1 MIFNQVITDIYLM
14 DNPRIKVKYAKYITG
29 DVLDLKVDDVT
40 MGTLVYSDGS
50 VFYKDYITVGNS
62 DIARREYFLSKVIY
76 KKILSLKTPSSL
88 ANKMNIYKITGVKN
102 E

>member
-1 MIFNQVITDIYLM
+1 MIFNEVITDIYFM
-14 DNPRIKVKYAKYITG
+14 NNPRIEVKYVTG
-29 DVLDLKVDDVT
+29 DALDLKIDGVA

-50 VFYKDYITVGNS
+50 VFYKDYITVGS
-62 DIARREYFLSKVIY
+62 RDIGRREYFLSKVIY

>member
-1 MIFNQVITDIYLM
+1 MIFNEIITDIYLM
-14 DNPRIKVKYAKYITG
+14 DNPRISVKYQSNDT
-29 DVLDLKVDDVT
+29 LDLKVDDVA

-62 DIARREYFLSKVIY
+62 DIERREYFLSKVIY
-76 KKILSLKTPSSL
+76 KKILSLKTPYSL
-88 ANKMNIYKITGVKN
+88 ANKMNIYKISGVKN

>member
-1 MIFNQVITDIYLM
+1 MIFNEVITDIYFM
-14 DNPRIKVKYAKYITG
+14 NNPRIEVKYVTGYETG
-29 DVLDLKVDDVT
+29 DVLNLEVDGVA

-62 DIARREYFLSKVIY
+62 DIGRREYFLSKVIY

-88 ANKMNIYKITGVKN
+88 ANKMNIYKISGVKK
-102 E
+102 

>member
-1 MIFNQVITDIYLM
+1 MIFNEVITDIYLM
-14 DNPRIKVKYAKYITG
+14 DNPRIKVKYTTS
-29 DVLDLKVDDVT
+29 DVLNLEVDGVT
-40 MGTLVYSDGS
+40 MGTLVYSNGS
-50 VFYKDYITVGNS
+50 VFYKDFITVGNS

-88 ANKMNIYKITGVKN
+88 ADKMNIYKITGVKN

>member
-14 DNPRIKVKYAKYITG
+14 GNPRISVKYAKYITG

-50 VFYKDYITVGNS
+50 VFYKDYIAVGNS
-62 DIARREYFLSKVIY
+62 DIERREYFLSKVIY
-76 KKILSLKTPSSL
+76 KKILSLKTPSSIT
-88 ANKMNIYKITGVKN
+88 NKMNIYKITGVKN

>member
-1 MIFNQVITDIYLM
+1 MIFNEIITDIYFM
-14 DNPRIKVKYAKYITG
+14 NNPRIEVKYVTG
-29 DVLDLKVDDVT
+29 DALGLSVDGVA

-50 VFYKDYITVGNS
+50 VFYKDLITVGNR
-62 DIARREYFLSKVIY
+62 DIERREYFLSKVMYI
-76 KKILSLKTPSSL
+76 KILSLKTPSSL